1 MFTRIVEVTS
11 RPGKS
16 YELADAI
23 REKVLPILRQ
33 QAGFID
39 ETILMSDTEPDLV
52 IAMSF
57 WRAKQDAEKYHREQ
71 FDKIT
76 EPITPLT
83 EGAPVVRTFDVHT
96 STAHRIVAGIAA

>member
-1 MFTRIVEVTS
+1 MFTRVVEVIS
-11 RPGKS
+11 KPGKAV
-16 YELADAI
+16 EVADAI

-39 ETILMSDTEPDLV
+39 EMILTSDTEPDRV

-57 WRAKQDAEKYHREQ
+57 WRAKQDADKYHREQ
-71 FDKIT
+71 YERIT
-76 EPITPLT
+76 QPIIPLV

-96 STAHRIVAGIAA
+96 STAHKVVAGLAA

>member
-11 RPGKS
+11 KPGKS
-16 YELADAI
+16 YELADMV

-39 ETILMSDTEPDLV
+39 EVILTSETESELV

-57 WRAKQDAEKYHREQ
+57 WRSKQDAEKYHREQ

-76 EPITPLT
+76 QPITPLA
-83 EGAPVVRTFDVHT
+83 EGAPVVRTFNVHT
-96 STAHRIVAGIAA
+96 STAHKIVAGIAA